1 VSTETVIE
9 LSQKQLEALTKLSKE
24 RKRSKDAL
32 LLQVV
37 EEYLEK
43 SELEQDQSIQELDNY
58 TEREMKSWNGDT
70 HELAE
75 IDELET
81 PY

>member
-1 VSTETVIE
+1 MVNMETVIE

-24 RKRSKDAL
+24 GKRSKDAL

-58 TEREMKSWNGDT
+58 SKREMKSWNGDT
-70 HELAE
+70 R
-75 IDELET
+75 T
-81 PY
+81 C

>member
-1 VSTETVIE
+1 METVIE